1 MFLHSYNFLCANTFF
16 GPRPPQLVSMWPRG
30 FAFVCVYISLSFY
43 LGRTLDKGW
52 GGGGAHQSSSVMVSI
67 YGCERRRLKS
77 QIESQISN
85 LYFNTVKNSSGFLL
99 HIKYNYI
106 TIFNNKKYVPKESLK
121 NTTQNYTKLHLF
133 SMICRVSNLIN

>member
-1 MFLHSYNFLCANTFF
+1 M
-16 GPRPPQLVSMWPRG
+16 GQGV
-30 FAFVCVYISLSFY
+30 
-43 LGRTLDKGW
+43 
-52 GGGGAHQSSSVMVSI
+52 GGGGTSVKFSDGQYLWLREMT
-67 YGCERRRLKS
+67 S
-77 QIESQISN
+77 QISNRISN

-133 SMICRVSNLIN
+133 SMICCVSNLIN